1 MILQPIHTTLRD
13 GTPVLVREIAP
24 ADAALLQLGFDHL
37 SETSRQ
43 FRFFGA
49 IRELTPEQIASFTS
63 PSDRDHV
70 AIGAAAE
77 TPGGLDPAGT
87 ARYVR
92 LPRDARAAEFA
103 LTVVDRYQ
111 RSGLGSLLLGLLAR
125 IACNNGIDRLH
136 GYVLRRNRA
145 MMGLMDA
152 LGAER
157 RIGPDDGVYDMVIH
171 VHDDP
176 ADYPPTRAGDAFR
189 EADRLARLSPHEP

>member
-1 MILQPIHTTLRD
+1 MVLQPIHTTLRD
-13 GTPVLVREIAP
+13 GTPILIREVAP
-24 ADAALLQLGFDHL
+24 ADAALLRLGFDHL

-49 IRELTPEQIASFTS
+49 IRQLTPEQVESFTS
-63 PSDRDHV
+63 ASDRDHV

-77 TPGGLDPAGT
+77 MPNGPDPAGT

-92 LPRDARAAEFA
+92 LPGDDRAAEFA

-111 RSGLGSLLLGLLAR
+111 RTGLGSLLLGVLAR

-145 MMGLMDA
+145 MMGLMEA
-152 LGAER
+152 LAAER
-157 RIGPDDGVYDMVIH
+157 RIGPDDGVHDMVIH
-171 VHDDP
+171 VHEDP
-176 ADYPPTRAGDAFR
+176 EEYPRTRAGDAFR
-189 EADRLARLSPHEP
+189 EADRLSRL